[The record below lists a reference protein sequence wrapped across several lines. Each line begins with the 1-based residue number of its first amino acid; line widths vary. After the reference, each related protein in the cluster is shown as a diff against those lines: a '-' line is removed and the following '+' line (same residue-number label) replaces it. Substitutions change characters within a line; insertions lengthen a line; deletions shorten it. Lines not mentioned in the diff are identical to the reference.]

1 MAIKTQLQFTITTSS
16 PFEARSKMEAIKTI
30 AGLDTDAVEKLAEL
44 AKNPKAVNKLKSNF
58 GMIKTFIG

>member
-1 MAIKTQLQFTITTSS
+1 MVKTEIQIPITTSS
-16 PFEARSKMEAIKTI
+16 PFEAKAKMLAIKTI

-44 AKNPKAVNKLKSNF
+44 AKNPKAIDKLKNNF